1 MSEQTFVTPTGDQR
15 SFEDLGTALHEV
27 TFVVIDL
34 ETTGGSATDCAITEV
49 GAVKLKGGECL
60 GTYQTLVDPGCAIP
74 PEITMITGITGA
86 MVMRAP
92 RIESVMPSLL
102 EFIGTDTVIVGHNIR
117 FDVGFLNEALRQ
129 QRRDRLPHRTIDTLA
144 LARRLLRDEVPN
156 CKLGTLADRLR
167 LSHTPSHRALDDALA
182 TGDLLHVLL
191 ERAGSLGVTGL
202 DDLLTLPKI
211 AGSAQVKKLPL
222 TDGLPR
228 EPGVYLFVDGRGDVL
243 YVGKAANLR
252 ARVRSY
258 FSTDERRKIG
268 QLLRETKRIDHHVC
282 RNGLE
287 AAVLE
292 VRLIHRHLPRFNRQH
307 TRSSKYPYVKLTLDE
322 RFPRLS
328 VARAVK
334 DDGAY
339 YLGPISS
346 AKRAKRIIEAIETAV
361 PIRRCTARS
370 SGSMSK
376 PTCAAA
382 QIGVASCPCS
392 GATPEDEYRRLIDEL
407 VDTLTRDPATL
418 LAPLQ
423 ERIGALAL
431 DERFEEAADV
441 RDRADALSGALRRAR
456 RFDLLRRA
464 GRVRLRIGDA
474 WVDLDRGV
482 LVACGADDDAASLWD
497 EGLGVAPPALPESG
511 DLPVPRRDEADEL
524 LTIVSWIERNAAKVR
539 VESLTG
545 VLVEPLPRIP
555 SFAPEK
561 ASPARRTTER
571 TGADPA
577 PRRGRGRIPM
587 PRIL

>member
-1 MSEQTFVTPTGDQR
+1 MPERTFVDPQR
-15 SFEDLGTALHEV
+15 SFDDLGTALHDV

-34 ETTGGSATDCAITEV
+34 ETTGGSAADCAITEV

-74 PEITMITGITGA
+74 PEITVITGITQA

-92 RIESVMPSLL
+92 RMEAVMPSLL
-102 EFIGTDTVIVGHNIR
+102 EFIGDGVIVGHNIR
-117 FDVGFLNEALRQ
+117 FDIGFLNAALAQ
-129 QRRDRLPHRTIDTLA
+129 QGRPRLPHRSIDTLA

-167 LSHTPSHRALDDALA
+167 LPHTPSHRALDDALA
-182 TGDLLHVLL
+182 TGDLLHLLL

-202 DDLLTLPKI
+202 DDLLVLPKM
-211 AGSAQVKKLPL
+211 AGSAQAKKLPL

-228 EPGVYLFVDGRGDVL
+228 EPGVYLFVDGRGEVL

-252 ARVRSY
+252 SRVRSY

-292 VRLIHRHLPRFNRQH
+292 LRLIHRHLPRFNRQG

-328 VARAVK
+328 VVRTVK
-334 DDGAY
+334 DDGAL

-346 AKRAKRIIEAIETAV
+346 TKRAKRIIEAIESAV

-370 SGSMSK
+370 TNRLER
-376 PTCAAA
+376 PTCAPA
-382 QIGVASCPCS
+382 QIGVAACPCS
-392 GATPEDEYRRLIDEL
+392 GATSPADYAAMIDDL
-407 VDTLTRDPATL
+407 VDTLTRDPARL
-418 LAPLQ
+418 LQPLE
-423 ERIGALAL
+423 ERIEMLAAS
-431 DERFEEAADV
+431 ERYEEAADV
-441 RDRADALSGALRRAR
+441 RDRAESLAGTLRRTR

-464 GRVRLRIGDA
+464 GRVRVSIGSA
-474 WVDLDRGV
+474 WAELDRGL
-482 LVACGADDDAASLWD
+482 LVACGADGETGSLWD
-497 EGLGVAPPALPESG
+497 EGLAVEAPTRIPDG
-511 DLPVPRRDEADEL
+511 TTRLPVPHRDEADEL
-524 LTIVSWIERNAAKVR
+524 LTIAAWLERNAANVTLDE
-539 VESLTG
+539 VSG

-555 SFAPEK
+555 TYAPQGK
-561 ASPARRTTER
+561 SPARRTTER
-571 TGADPA
+571 TGVGEHVRGS
-577 PRRGRGRIPM
+577 RRRIRM
-587 PRIL
+587 PR

>member
-1 MSEQTFVTPTGDQR
+1 MNERMFDTADQR
-15 SFEDLGTALHEV
+15 SFDDLGTALHEV
-27 TFVVIDL
+27 TFAVIDL
-34 ETTGGSATDCAITEV
+34 ETTGGSAADCAITEV

-74 PEITMITGITGA
+74 PEITMITGITEA

-102 EFIGTDTVIVGHNIR
+102 EFIGTDAVIVGHNIR
-117 FDVGFLNEALRQ
+117 FDVGFLDAALRQ
-129 QRRDRLPHRTIDTLA
+129 QGRERLPHRTIDTLA
-144 LARRLLRDEVPN
+144 LARRLLREEVPN

-202 DDLLTLPKI
+202 DDLVALPKL
-211 AGSAQVKKLPL
+211 AGSAQAKKLPL

-228 EPGVYLFVDGRGDVL
+228 EPGVYLFVDARGDVL
-243 YVGKAANLR
+243 YVGKASNLR
-252 ARVRSY
+252 SRVRSY
-258 FSTDERRKIG
+258 FSTDDRRKVG

-292 VRLIHRHLPRFNRQH
+292 VRLIHQHLPRFNRQH
-307 TRSSKYPYVKLTLDE
+307 TRSSKYPYVKLTLNE

-328 VARAVK
+328 VARALK
-334 DDGAY
+334 DDGAL

-346 AKRAKRIIEAIETAV
+346 TKRAKRIIEAIETAA
-361 PIRRCTARS
+361 PIRRCTSMS

-382 QIGVASCPCS
+382 QIGVAACPCS
-392 GATPEDEYRRLIDEL
+392 GATPEEEYRRLVDDL
-407 VDTLTRDPATL
+407 VETLSRDPARL
-418 LAPLQ
+418 LRPLE
-423 ERIGALAL
+423 ERIAELAAS
-431 DERFEEAADV
+431 DRFEEAADV
-441 RDRADALSGALRRAR
+441 RDRAEALGGALRRAR

-464 GRVRLRIGDA
+464 GRVRLSIGDA
-474 WVDLDRGV
+474 WADLDRGL
-482 LVACGADDDAASLWD
+482 LVACGAIGDDALFD
-497 EGLGVAPPALPESG
+497 DALPCPPPS
-511 DLPVPRRDEADEL
+511 LPDEAETLDVPRRDEADEL
-524 LTIVSWIERNAAKVR
+524 LTIVSWLEKNAGRVR
-539 VESLTG
+539 VESVSG

-555 SFAPEK
+555 SFAPQG

-571 TGADPA
+571 TGVGDARPS
-577 PRRGRGRIPM
+577 RRIPI
-587 PRIL
+587 PRVF

>member
-1 MSEQTFVTPTGDQR
+1 MSEQTFDTGVADQR
-15 SFEDLGTALHEV
+15 TLDDLGTALHDV

-34 ETTGGSATDCAITEV
+34 ETTGGSAKDCAITEV

-74 PEITMITGITGA
+74 PEITMITGITEA

-92 RIESVMPSLL
+92 RIEAVMPSLL
-102 EFIGTDTVIVGHNIR
+102 EFVGTDTVIVGHNIR
-117 FDVGFLNEALRQ
+117 FDIGFLNEALRQ
-129 QRRDRLPHRTIDTLA
+129 QGRDRLPHRSIDTLA

-156 CKLGTLADRLR
+156 CKLGTLADRFR

-182 TGDLLHVLL
+182 TGDLLHLLL

-202 DDLLTLPKI
+202 DDLLILPKM
-211 AGSAQVKKLPL
+211 AGSAQAKKLPL

-228 EPGVYLFVDGRGDVL
+228 EPGVYLFRDARDDVL

-252 ARVRSY
+252 SRVRSY

-268 QLLRETKRIDHHVC
+268 GLLRETKKIDHHVC

-292 VRLIHRHLPRFNRQH
+292 VRLIHRHLPRYNRQH
-307 TRSSKYPYVKLTLDE
+307 TRSSRYPYVKLTLDE

-328 VARAVK
+328 VARTVK
-334 DDGAY
+334 DDGAF

-346 AKRAKRIIEAIETAV
+346 AKRAKRIIEAIETAA

-370 SGSMSK
+370 TGTMSK
-376 PTCAAA
+376 PMCAAA
-382 QIGVASCPCS
+382 QIGVATCPCS
-392 GATPEDEYRRLIDEL
+392 GATSEADYRRLIDDL
-407 VDTLTRDPATL
+407 VDTLSREPDRL
-418 LAPLQ
+418 LRPLE
-423 ERIGALAL
+423 ERIESLAH

-464 GRVRLRIGDA
+464 GRVRVSIGAA
-474 WVDLDRGV
+474 WAEFDRGL
-482 LVACGADDDAASLWD
+482 LVACGAVDDDALWQ
-497 EGLGVAPPALPESG
+497 EGLPVEAPALPDAG
-511 DLPVPRRDEADEL
+511 DSLGVPRRDEADEL
-524 LTIVSWIERNAAKVR
+524 LTIVAWLEKNAAKVQLDA
-539 VESLTG
+539 VDG

-555 SFAPEK
+555 TFAPQG
-561 ASPARRTTER
+561 ASPAGRTTER
-571 TGADPA
+571 TGVDAGRPG
-577 PRRGRGRIPM
+577 RRTRIPM
-587 PRIL
+587 PRVL